1 MDKFSANHSMEEISE
16 YIISSDHG
24 MEQLRE
30 YDVVLNE
37 DATMDIVFKDGKKLS
52 DFLPSELKII
62 DTPDFNKPLMHR
74 NLSENGEVQSLEVRI
89 NHEWLKEGRY
99 EKVAIFAHE
108 IGHALATEEEILRNK
123 KLKDLYE
130 HHPPFEILDDNVKS
144 YMTFYFLKRA
154 SNTLENETQAWNYGK
169 IIASLFGVSDTQYED
184 VMRPQI
190 EGMYYAVY
198 SPTYDAIK
206 ELYKGDLSLINRE
219 IAYPI
224 YDLTQQEEIQVT
236 AEELLSIFKEL
247 DENKYRR
254 NEKEIKRY
262 KGY

>member
-108 IGHALATEEEILRNK
+108 IGHALATEEEIL
-123 KLKDLYE
+123 
-130 HHPPFEILDDNVKS
+130 PPFFKYS
-144 YMTFYFLKRA
+144 
-154 SNTLENETQAWNYGK
+154 S
-169 IIASLFGVSDTQYED
+169 VSRT
-184 VMRPQI
+184 R
-190 EGMYYAVY
+190 
-198 SPTYDAIK
+198 
-206 ELYKGDLSLINRE
+206 
-219 IAYPI
+219 
-224 YDLTQQEEIQVT
+224 
-236 AEELLSIFKEL
+236 
-247 DENKYRR
+247 
-254 NEKEIKRY
+254 
-262 KGY
+262 